1 MFPTLRNAYAVSH
14 TAEMMDDEG
23 IAKLPSHL
31 SVLESI
37 GDAPEVRTT
46 GPNLD
51 VDGDLSINAP
61 PGAGERAFS
70 DAMQG

>member
-1 MFPTLRNAYAVSH
+1 MI
-14 TAEMMDDEG
+14 DDEG
-23 IAKLPSHL
+23 IAMLLSHL

-37 GDAPEVRTT
+37 GDALEVRIT

-51 VDGDLSINAP
+51 ADGDLSINAP

-70 DAMQG
+70 DATQD